1 MKSNTKRIRTEAS
14 NPTGPTEPSVQ
25 VLQNNRKSIS
35 STTTHRINLKVESDL
50 FVHTRNY
57 EMRDLYHRQKRL
69 QYWIQRVNTDL
80 QDPDRADVLKLVEY
94 MQDRDRAILWITR
107 CITALLL
114 IRRQLEKPFRE
125 ATKGSPMQRYI
136 VIEDKCMS

>member
-1 MKSNTKRIRTEAS
+1 
-14 NPTGPTEPSVQ
+14 
-25 VLQNNRKSIS
+25 
-35 STTTHRINLKVESDL
+35 
-50 FVHTRNY
+50 
-57 EMRDLYHRQKRL
+57 MRDLYHRQKRL
-69 QYWIQRVNTDL
+69 EYWIQRVNTDL

-94 MQDRDRAILWITR
+94 MQDRERAILWITR

-125 ATKGSPMQRYI
+125 ATKDSPMQRYI